1 MPQPSRYYIHTARAG
16 ETWDE
21 IAYSAYLE
29 EREAS
34 RILKANIELA
44 DVVTFDGGEQIRVPI
59 IDKVSTPKTL
69 PPWRRP

>member
-1 MPQPSRYYIHTARAG
+1 MPPTSRYYIHTARAG

-34 RILKANIELA
+34 LILKANIDLA
-44 DVVTFDGGEQIRVPI
+44 DVVTFEGGEKIKVPI
-59 IDKVSTPKTL
+59 IDKVETPKTL
-69 PPWRRP
+69 PPWRR